1 MPSAQDDLP
10 GAVAAMRTEILSA
23 AIACD
28 FGRLNEL
35 AVAGDLPFIHT
46 DVFVEEY
53 QDMTPGEFWQNG
65 EAQGTEILALLI
77 HDLSQ
82 PFEIERIEGQGAVYV
97 WRDPAA
103 CGLLDDILLCRLVEI
118 TETGDWTAFFS
129 QSA

>member
-1 MPSAQDDLP
+1 MPAAQDDLP
-10 GAVAAMRTEILSA
+10 AAVAAMRTEILSA

-35 AVAGDLPFIHT
+35 AVAGDRPFIHT
-46 DVFVEEY
+46 DVLAQEY
-53 QDMTPGEFWQNG
+53 QDMTPGEFWKNG
-65 EAQGTEILALLI
+65 EADGSEILALLV

-82 PFEIERIEGQGAVYV
+82 PFEIEQIEGTIYV

-103 CGLLDDILLCRLVEI
+103 CGLLEDLLLCRLVEI
-118 TETGDWTAFFS
+118 TENGDWIAFFS